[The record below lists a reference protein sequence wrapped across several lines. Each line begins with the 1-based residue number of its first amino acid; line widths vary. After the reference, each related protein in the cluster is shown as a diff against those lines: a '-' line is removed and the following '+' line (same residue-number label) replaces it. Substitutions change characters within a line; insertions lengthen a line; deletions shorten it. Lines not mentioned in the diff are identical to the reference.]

1 MAEANCD
8 IGLIGLAVM
17 GQNLVLNMADHGYT
31 VAVYNRTTAV
41 MEDFIAKNKAEE
53 PSAERVLGFAEL
65 KDFVASLKRP
75 RKIVLLVK
83 STAVL
88 PTDLDAVDKVV
99 EGLLPLLEQGDIIID
114 GGNSNWNATI
124 RREKELS
131 EQGIRFFGSGVSGG
145 ELGARFGPSLMPG
158 GDETAWKEL
167 EPIWMAIAAKVD
179 PKTGKPIERNDPSNP
194 VTLDEGEPCTTYIGA
209 NGAGHY
215 VKMVHNGI
223 EYIDMQLI
231 CEAYFLMK
239 TLLKMDPGEM
249 SKVFGEW
256 NTGDLDSFLIEIT
269 TDILQQRDPA
279 NPDQWFVDVVLDTA
293 GQKGTGKWTSQNALD
308 LGMPAN
314 AMAEAVFARC
324 LSAIKDERVHASGV
338 LQGPPAA
345 DLSSRRDELIPAI
358 KEALYCSKICAY
370 AQGFQLMAEAQNEYG
385 WDLNFGE
392 IAKIFRGGCII
403 RARFLQKITE
413 AYAKDAK
420 LANLLLDD
428 YFKQAIHDGQQAW
441 RKVVA
446 LAAEHGVPAPAF
458 GAALAYY
465 DGYRTATLPANL
477 LQAQRDYFGAHTY
490 ERTDTPRGQKFHVDW
505 PEQNRPQ
512 LEV

>member
-1 MAEANCD
+1 MPDASCD

-31 VAVYNRTTAV
+31 VAVYNRTTSV
-41 MEDFIAKNKAEE
+41 MEDFIAKNKQEE
-53 PSAERVLGFAEL
+53 PSAERVVGFAEL
-65 KDFVASLKRP
+65 ADFVKSLKRP

-88 PTDLDAVDKVV
+88 PNDRDAVDKVV
-99 EGLLPLLEQGDIIID
+99 DGLIPLLDEGDIIID

-124 RREKELS
+124 RREKALS
-131 EQGIRFFGSGVSGG
+131 AKGLRFFGSGVSGG

-158 GDETAWKEL
+158 GDESAWKEL

-179 PKTGKPIERNDPSNP
+179 PKTGKPIERNDPRNP
-194 VTLDEGEPCTTYIGA
+194 VTVDEGEPCTTYIGA

-249 SKVFGEW
+249 STVFGQW
-256 NTGDLDSFLIEIT
+256 NEGKLDSFLMEIS

-279 NPDQWFVDVVLDTA
+279 NNDNWFVDVVLDTA

-308 LGMPAN
+308 LGTPAN

-324 LSAIKDERVHASGV
+324 LSAIKDERVAASDV
-338 LQGPPAA
+338 LEGPAIP
-345 DLSSRRDELIPAI
+345 DSVGDKGELIEAI
-358 KEALYCSKICAY
+358 HDALYCSKIVSY
-370 AQGFQLMAEAQNEYG
+370 AQGFQLMTEAQNEYG
-385 WDLNFGE
+385 WDLNFAE

-413 AYAKDAK
+413 AYEKDPK
-420 LANLLLDD
+420 LVNLLLDD
-428 YFKQAIHDGQQAW
+428 YFKQEVHNAQAKW

-446 LAAEHGVPAPAF
+446 LAVQYGIPVPAF

-490 ERTDTPRGQKFHVDW
+490 ERTDQPRGQKFHVDW
-505 PEQNRPQ
+505 PEDGRPQ